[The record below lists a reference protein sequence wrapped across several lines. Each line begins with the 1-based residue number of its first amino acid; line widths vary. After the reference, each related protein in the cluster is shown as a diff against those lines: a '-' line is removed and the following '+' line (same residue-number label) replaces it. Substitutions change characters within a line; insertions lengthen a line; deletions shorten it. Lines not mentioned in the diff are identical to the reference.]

1 MSLKGHFSTKVDK
14 YNFLGA
20 EIPTG
25 ASVNLGLTATVNG
38 AASIES
44 EIAVSCGLD
53 LDPVFKPISVSPVP
67 ISVMF
72 TPTAAFSLND
82 GIKVSNVGLTASA
95 GFQVNGSMA
104 VKNGASF
111 SGDTSANVTPLTPT
125 VTRNGPIGL
134 EVGGELLV
142 GPGAGTKE
150 AGVIAGL
157 SGYLNLVDARLTPHF
172 PADDSRFNVCSKL
185 AADVTFGLGLTVKA
199 WLSKWT
205 FSETVTLDALNR
217 ELQYPD
223 SPWDLPAGCTDLPA
237 EQSKDSLFGPGVTKV
252 DDTTVGGLD
261 QWGHVEGFAP
271 GQKTWVLSTGKIR
284 DALGTPDQFASTAL
298 GRDGDAGLAELAG
311 HPTFDAAS
319 YTVTLVPT
327 GSTLHVRYVF
337 ASEEYPEFVGS
348 AFNDVMVVEVGGTN
362 CAKVPGTDAPVAVN
376 NVNHQTNSAH
386 YVDNATGAAGYS
398 TTMDGLTVP
407 LTCSVPVTP
416 GQPVTVRIAVA
427 DTSDAILDSAVALVD
442 GGIWTD

>member
-1 MSLKGHFSTKVDK
+1 MSLTGHFSTKVDK

-25 ASVNLGLTATVNG
+25 ASVNLGLTATVSG
-38 AASIES
+38 AASIETES
-44 EIAVSCGLD
+44 SVSCALD
-53 LDPVFKPISVSPVP
+53 LDPLFKQISVSPVP
-67 ISVMF
+67 LSVLF
-72 TPTAAFSLND
+72 TPTAEFSLGG
-82 GIKVSNVGLTASA
+82 GIKIGNVGLSASA
-95 GFQVNGSMA
+95 GIQVSGSMS
-104 VKNGASF
+104 VTNGASF
-111 SGDTSANVTPLTPT
+111 SGDTSANVTPLTPAVT
-125 VTRNGPIGL
+125 VNGSVGL
-134 EVGGELLV
+134 ELGGELTV
-142 GPGAGTKE
+142 GPGAGTKQ

-157 SGYLNLVDARLTPHF
+157 SGYLDVVDASFTAHF
-172 PADDSRFNVCSKL
+172 PVDDPRFNVCSALEAK
-185 AADVTFGLGLTVKA
+185 AAVGLGLSVKA
-199 WLSKWT
+199 WLSKWS

-217 ELQYPD
+217 ELPYPG
-223 SPWDLPAGCTDLPA
+223 SPWDLPDGCTDLPA
-237 EQSKDSLFGPGVTKV
+237 EQSKDSLLGPGVTKV
-252 DDTTVGGLD
+252 DDTTVGGVD

-271 GQKTWVLSTGKIR
+271 GQKTWVLSTGKIG
-284 DALGTPDQFASTAL
+284 DALGAPTQLASTNL

-319 YTVTLVPT
+319 YAVTLVPT

-337 ASEEYPEFVGS
+337 ASEEYPEYVGS
-348 AFNDVMVVEVGGTN
+348 PYNDVMVVEVGGTN

-376 NVNHQTNSAH
+376 NVNHQTNTAH
-386 YVDNATGAAGYS
+386 YVDNSTGAAGYS